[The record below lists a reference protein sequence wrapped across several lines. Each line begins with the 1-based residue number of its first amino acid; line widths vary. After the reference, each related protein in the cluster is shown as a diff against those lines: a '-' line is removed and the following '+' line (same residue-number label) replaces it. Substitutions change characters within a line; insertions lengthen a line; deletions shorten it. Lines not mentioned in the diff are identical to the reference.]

1 MAKGWPAGV
10 SKVEYKAYKAACENA
25 AMVALGARYF
35 KDALES
41 GTVSRDFFVGLIPN
55 ESKINMVKY
64 NENGNMNSN
73 SNNDGGVVSNDG
85 DEGDSDLIPIPG
97 VNNWCLRAS
106 RREWIIWKLNVESNN
121 WYQTAVGFRK
131 IEDAIIY
138 VARELQ
144 REKILA
150 HKDLTKIG
158 ETNKEIIKTF
168 ENCIKKSFF
177 IELEGKIKKLSENG

>member
-1 MAKGWPAGV
+1 MAKGWPSGV
-10 SKVEYKAYKAACENA
+10 SKVEYKAYKEACEFA
-25 AMVALGARYF
+25 GFVHLGARDF
-35 KDALES
+35 KAALDSGSVLREFFTKYIPKGAVIKANSGNANGDNSVNRESADAI
-41 GTVSRDFFVGLIPN
+41 GTDS
-55 ESKINMVKY
+55 
-64 NENGNMNSN
+64 
-73 SNNDGGVVSNDG
+73 
-85 DEGDSDLIPIPG
+85 DEGDSVLIPIPG
-97 VNNWCLRAS
+97 ASNWSLRAS
-106 RREWIIWKLNVESNN
+106 RREWIIWRLNAESNN

-177 IELEGKIKKLSENG
+177 VELEGRIKKLSENG